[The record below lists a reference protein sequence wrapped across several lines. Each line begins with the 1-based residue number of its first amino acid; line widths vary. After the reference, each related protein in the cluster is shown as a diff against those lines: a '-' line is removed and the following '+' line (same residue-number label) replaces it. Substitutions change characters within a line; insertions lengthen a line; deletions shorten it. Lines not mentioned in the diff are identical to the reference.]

1 MAAMIKDNH
10 MLTSLKTHER
20 SLASLIEQPIGSMT
34 LLLVSIILF
43 ATASEIVVAAERT
56 QLAVQLSHQ
65 ANLLEIRSLSR
76 SLQRDTLAFVLEAN
90 LKERRVLVGKL
101 KSRVAQMAGR
111 TGVAER
117 ELMRTDPADGKA
129 FGQLEREVITSLQDV
144 WSSSMSAPANQTY
157 DRFRRDVR
165 PRERAVSAM
174 SDQLIAREARRSE
187 RLNQQ
192 MRLLEIGRA
201 AAILLLATIVSAVT
215 VARLRRRLRR
225 EVLSPLQAVT
235 EALRQLSRGN
245 RQVAVDGAE
254 LDNEIGEIARA
265 AEAYKINSSVVE
277 RLQAVIAATFDAV
290 LVINQNSRIVYWN
303 DAAEQTFG
311 WNRSEIV
318 GEFVKRIVPSSLQVD
333 FGKHVADMAA
343 VGDRV
348 SFGTPVE
355 SSAVHRDGTI
365 IPVEVAFGAWPEDDG
380 VHIGAII
387 RDLTARRT
395 AEADRQRTAEMM
407 DAIVESMP
415 LGLFVKDVVNQR
427 FRLVNKAL
435 EDMVGLDRGDLLGK
449 RSADLFSAEQV
460 ATFGNEDRRAIAQDE
475 LAVTEEMITRPDG
488 AVRVLRIRKLGIS
501 RTNGDPTLLLGMSE
515 DITESRQ
522 AQDRIHHMAHHDAL
536 TGLANRFH
544 LNQYLS
550 ESVVNGP
557 GGALISIDLDRFKAV
572 NDLHGHP
579 VGDQVLVEVASR
591 LSAVMAPYFVA
602 RIGGDEFEVV
612 IAGLTD
618 PDKIRELA
626 DTAIAAISRPIRV
639 AQHSIHIGAS
649 AGVTLFPQDAV
660 TPEELMRAADLAL
673 YRAKSNGRGACR
685 FYEPGMDA
693 LQREHR
699 EIEEELR
706 RALQIGSII
715 AHYQPVVCLETG
727 QIDGYEALAR
737 WTHPTRGSIPPDV
750 FVPIAEASGLILEL
764 GRVMLEQAISDAMQ
778 WPSPLYVAVNL
789 SPLQVQDGGIVD
801 TVRALL
807 ARTGFSAS
815 RLELEIT
822 EGLLIHDTDKALE
835 TLNALKRLGVRIV
848 MDDFGTGY
856 SSLSYF
862 RMFPFDKVKIDQSF
876 VRDMA
881 SNRHSLAVVQAV
893 IGLSRGLGLNIVA
906 EGVETE
912 QQLEALRNEGCG
924 LVQGY
929 LLGRPQPR
937 DHLEHVTGNRS
948 VSA

>member
-1 MAAMIKDNH
+1 MSATFKNNRAVSTLKDQE
-10 MLTSLKTHER
+10 K
-20 SLASLIEQPIGSMT
+20 SLASRIEQPILSMT
-34 LLLVSIILF
+34 LLLVVIILI
-43 ATASEIVVAAERT
+43 AAVSEIVVAAERKQIT
-56 QLAVQLSHQ
+56 AQSSHQ
-65 ANLLEIRSLSR
+65 SNLLEIRSLSR
-76 SLQRDTLAFVLEAN
+76 SLQRDTLAFVLETSS
-90 LKERRVLVGKL
+90 KERNVLVGKL
-101 KSRVAQMAGR
+101 TSRVAHMARR
-111 TGVAER
+111 TDVAKR
-117 ELMRTDPADGKA
+117 ELMRSDPADGKV
-129 FGQLEREVITSLQDV
+129 FGQLERDVISSLQEIWSTSL
-144 WSSSMSAPANQTY
+144 STSASQTY
-157 DRFRRDVR
+157 ERFRRNVR
-165 PRERAVSAM
+165 PRERAASTM
-174 SDQLIAREARRSE
+174 SDQLIAREVRRSE

-192 MRLLEIGRA
+192 LRLLENGRA
-201 AAILLLATIVSAVT
+201 VAILLLAAIVSALT

-225 EVLSPLQAVT
+225 EVLDPLQAVT
-235 EALRQLSRGN
+235 EALRQLSQGN
-245 RQVAVDGAE
+245 PKVAIEGAE
-254 LDNEIGEIARA
+254 LANEIGDIARA
-265 AEAYKINSSVVE
+265 AEAFKISSSVVE

-290 LVINQNSRIVYWN
+290 LVINQDGRIVYWN
-303 DAAEQTFG
+303 EAAEHTFG
-311 WNRSEIV
+311 WDRAEILGEPVNRV
-318 GEFVKRIVPSSLQVD
+318 VPSSLRVE
-333 FGKHVADMAA
+333 FSKHVADMAA
-343 VGDRV
+343 GGGQV
-348 SFGTPVE
+348 SFGTPIE
-355 SSAVHRDGTI
+355 SFAVYRDGTL
-365 IPVEVAFGAWPEDDG
+365 IPVEVALGAWPENDG

-395 AEADRQRTAEMM
+395 AEADRQKTAEMM

-415 LGLFVKDVVNQR
+415 LGLFVKDVFSQR

-435 EDMVGLDRGDLLGK
+435 ETMVGVDRDDLLGK
-449 RSADLFSAEQV
+449 KSADLFSAEQV
-460 ATFGNEDRRAIAQDE
+460 IAFRREDRRALAHDE
-475 LAVTEEMITRPDG
+475 LAVTEEIITRPDG

-501 RTNGDPTLLLGMSE
+501 RRNGAPTLLLGMSE

-544 LNQYLS
+544 LNQCLA
-550 ESVVNGP
+550 EVVSSGR

-579 VGDQVLVEVASR
+579 VGDQVLAEVADR
-591 LSAVMAPYFVA
+591 LLAVMAPYFVA

-626 DTAIAAISRPIRV
+626 DAAIAAISRPIRV
-639 AQHSIHIGAS
+639 AQHSVHIGAS

-660 TPEELMRAADLAL
+660 IPEELLRAADLAL
-673 YRAKSNGRGACR
+673 YRAKSNGRGACC

-699 EIEEELR
+699 KIEEELR
-706 RALQIGSII
+706 RALQTGSII
-715 AHYQPVVCLETG
+715 AHYQPVVCLETDKIEG
-727 QIDGYEALAR
+727 FEALAR

-750 FVPIAEASGLILEL
+750 FVPIAEASGLIIEL

-778 WPSPLYVAVNL
+778 WRSPLYVAVNL

-807 ARTGFSAS
+807 ARTGLDPS

-822 EGLLIHDTDKALE
+822 EGLLIHDIDKALE

-876 VRDMA
+876 VRDMGT
-881 SNRHSLAVVQAV
+881 NRHSLAVVQAV
-893 IGLSRGLGLNIVA
+893 IGLSRGLGLHIVA

-912 QQLEALRNEGCG
+912 QQLEALRKEGCD

-929 LLGRPQPR
+929 LLGRPQPN
-937 DHLEHVTGNRS
+937 DLLEHVT
-948 VSA
+948 